1 MQEST
6 EGNMKNTA
14 EQFAIKE
21 YLILMAV
28 ISSVISD
35 IVGDGKL
42 ASWRQAV
49 H

>member
-1 MQEST
+1 MPEST

-14 EQFAIKE
+14 EQFASE
-21 YLILMAV
+21 VYLVLMAV

-42 ASWRQAV
+42 APWRQAV